1 MIENKKVYINIRKT
15 FKGQG
20 GCPMPLSFDDY
31 PSLKG
36 LSDEK
41 IIETLKSGLT
51 EEESKRFKALLR
63 YLEEECLDY
72 DLKNEKWDFD
82 VYGYFDKIH
91 YISTEEKILPK
102 KMTGIVITKDYV
114 FHHYKRNGPIV
125 IDMKDFPSLE
135 NLEIKE
141 IQESLRT
148 KNLTITELE
157 LLNKLEEKAQ
167 SDVYHNYL
175 LENHDYS
182 VVKVKINSR
191 WRKNPNRYVSD
202 L

>member
-1 MIENKKVYINIRKT
+1 MIESKKVYVDFCKT
-15 FKGQG
+15 FEGKGSW
-20 GCPMPLSFDDY
+20 PVPLYFENY

-36 LSDEK
+36 LSNEK

-51 EEESKRFKALLR
+51 EDESKRFKALLR
-63 YLEEECLDY
+63 YLEEECFDY
-72 DLKNEKWDFD
+72 DLKNEKWDFW
-82 VYGYFDKIH
+82 VNGYFDRIH
-91 YISTEEKILPK
+91 VITEEEKIFPK
-102 KMTGIVITKDYV
+102 KITGITITKDYV
-114 FHHYKRNGPIV
+114 FRQYKRNGPIV

-141 IQESLRT
+141 IQESLKT
-148 KNLTITELE
+148 KKLTSPELE

-167 SDVYHNYL
+167 LDVFHNYL
-175 LENHDYS
+175 REDHDYS
-182 VVKVKINSR
+182 IVKVKVNSR